1 MFNRSDY
8 VGENAPGS
16 RIYVDLG
23 LTPYG
28 ITTIKTYFM

>member
-23 LTPYG
+23 LTLYG
-28 ITTIKTYFM
+28 ITTIKTYCM